1 MDEPTV
7 WRLACQGQSRVADVR
22 RREALKA
29 SKRETPPKMRP
40 PTRESVRPPG
50 DDRLERRRV
59 DAR

>member
-7 WRLACQGQSRVADVR
+7 CRLVCQGHGRVADVR

-40 PTRESVRPPG
+40 PTGELVRPPE
-50 DDRLERRRV
+50 DDWLKRRHV
-59 DAR
+59 DSP